1 VTPPMTHTEETNPIA
16 WQAIVNHRLDALERA
31 YERTEQKLNAL
42 LGGLALTVLIQLWG
56 QFSS

>member
-1 VTPPMTHTEETNPIA
+1 MTHTEETNPIA